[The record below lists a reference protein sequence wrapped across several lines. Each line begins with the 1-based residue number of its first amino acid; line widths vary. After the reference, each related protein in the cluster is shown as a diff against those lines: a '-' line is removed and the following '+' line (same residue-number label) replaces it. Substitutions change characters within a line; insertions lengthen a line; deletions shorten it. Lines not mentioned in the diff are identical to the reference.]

1 MDWSKEPELS
11 FDPAVHQKELFVA
24 WRRFV
29 ETGKIE
35 GDIVPSYIAESW
47 KRSKERNID
56 PFHFSPSAYLD
67 PEIYEKKKT
76 EHQYLISISKPFM
89 ENIYRSLEQSRY
101 LVVLYNPEGYHL
113 LRIGQRAD
121 FERSGQFT
129 IREGLCFEE
138 EKVGTCGFSLVKWL
152 RKPIQIIGCEHYSAL
167 LHYVVGS
174 YAPINDP
181 VRGNLLGVIGITGAR
196 TIPNSHT
203 LGIAI
208 AASTA
213 IENYIKLDHAGKILS
228 IYGMALQ
235 TTMDSLA
242 DGIILID
249 GGGRIYEINASA
261 KEIFGLTNMEVKGR
275 HISDVPRIAD
285 LESSIMNV
293 LRYQDR
299 EGQEID
305 IQIHNQIYLTK
316 VQFAR
321 GEKDDVQG
329 VIVQLKNLKSLSQIV
344 HHMTGGHTRFTI
356 DTMIGSSRKSLEI
369 KALARLAAQ
378 SDASI
383 IVEGESGTGK
393 EVLAQ
398 AIHNASP
405 RAKEPFVVINC
416 SAIPSELME
425 SILFGHEKGAFT
437 GATHTHIGKFE
448 VADRGTVFLDEIAE
462 MPTNMQAKLLRVL
475 EENRIER
482 VGGKKSINLNIRV
495 IAATNKDLEREIK
508 ENRFREDLFYR
519 LNVFRIKIP
528 PLRERKQEIYE
539 LVPVFVQQISSLL
552 NKRVEKISEG
562 YYDALMSYNWPGN
575 IRELKNAIQY
585 SIATLEDSILLERHL
600 PNIFTHVSQQGKKEE
615 MLWLKNSSFPSKL
628 SDLEKVAIQNSL
640 ILAKGNKLKAAKL
653 LGISRATLHRKL
665 RGLNMS
671 HNETTF

>member
-11 FDPAVHQKELFVA
+11 FDPTLHQKELCLA
-24 WRRFV
+24 WKTF
-29 ETGKIE
+29 IE
-35 GDIVPSYIAESW
+35 SGEIKGNIVPSYIAESW
-47 KRSKERNID
+47 RRSRGKGID
-56 PFHFSPSAYLD
+56 PFHFPPSVYLD
-67 PEIYEKKKT
+67 PEIYEKKKS
-76 EHQYLISISKPFM
+76 EQQYLTSIAKPFM

-101 LVVLYNPEGYHL
+101 LVVLYNSEGYHL

-138 EKVGTCGFSLVKWL
+138 EKIGTCGFSLVKWL
-152 RKPIQIIGCEHYSAL
+152 KKPIQIIGCEHYSVL

-181 VRGNLLGVIGITGAR
+181 IRGDLIGVLGVTGAR
-196 TIPNSHT
+196 TIPNPHT

-213 IENYIKLDHAGKILS
+213 IENYIKLDHGGKILS
-228 IYGMALQ
+228 VYGKALQ

-242 DGIILID
+242 DGIVLID
-249 GGGRIYEINASA
+249 SGGRIYEINTSA
-261 KEIFGLTNMEVKGR
+261 KEIFGLTNAKVKGR
-275 HISDVPRIAD
+275 HISDVHPLAD
-285 LESSIMNV
+285 LESLIMNV

-305 IQIHNQIYLTK
+305 IQIQNQVYLTK
-316 VQFAR
+316 IQFAR

-329 VIVQLKNLKSLSQIV
+329 VIVQLKNLKNLSQIV
-344 HHMTGGHTRFTI
+344 HYLTGDRPQFTF
-356 DTMIGSSRKSLEI
+356 DSMIGLSPKSLEI

-378 SDASI
+378 SDTNI
-383 IVEGESGTGK
+383 IIEGESGTGK

-398 AIHNASP
+398 TIHNASP

-448 VADRGTVFLDEIAE
+448 LADRGTVFLDEIAE
-462 MPTNMQAKLLRVL
+462 MPLNMQAKLLRVL
-475 EENRIER
+475 EEHKVER
-482 VGGKKSINLNIRV
+482 VGGKKSISINLRV
-495 IAATNKDLEREIK
+495 ITATNRDLAKEIK

-519 LNVFRIKIP
+519 LNVFRIKLP

-539 LVPVFVQQISSLL
+539 LVPIFVQQISSLL
-552 NKRVEKISEG
+552 NKRVEKISSE
-562 YYDALMSYNWPGN
+562 YYDLLMNYSWPGN
-575 IRELKNAIQY
+575 IRELRNAVQY
-585 SIATLEDSILLERHL
+585 SIATLDGPILLEKHL
-600 PNIFTHVSQQGKKEE
+600 AGFFNQVSQQIKKQER
-615 MLWLKNSSFPSKL
+615 LWPINTPFPSKL
-628 SDLEKVAIQNSL
+628 SDLEKIAIQNSL
-640 ILAKGNKLKAAKL
+640 LLAKGNKMKAAKL
-653 LGISRATLHRKL
+653 LGIGRATLHRKL
-665 RGLNMS
+665 KNI
-671 HNETTF
+671 N

>member
-1 MDWSKEPELS
+1 MDWAKEPELS
-11 FDPAVHQKELFVA
+11 FDPSIHQKDLCLA
-24 WRRFV
+24 WTKFI
-29 ETGKIE
+29 ETGEIE

-47 KRSKERNID
+47 KRSRERNLD

-67 PEIYEKKKT
+67 PEIYEKKRS
-76 EHQYLISISKPFM
+76 EQQYLTSIAKPFM

-101 LVVLYNPEGYHL
+101 LVVLYNSEGYHL

-121 FERSGQFT
+121 FERSSQFT
-129 IREGLCFEE
+129 IREGLCFGE

-152 RKPIQIIGCEHYSAL
+152 KKPIQIIGCEHYSAL

-181 VRGNLLGVIGITGAR
+181 IRGDLIGVLGVTGAR
-196 TIPNSHT
+196 TIPNPHT

-213 IENYIKLDHAGKILS
+213 IENYIKLDHARKILS
-228 IYGMALQ
+228 VYGKALQ

-242 DGIILID
+242 DGIVLID
-249 GGGRIYEINASA
+249 SGGRIYEINTSA
-261 KEIFGLTNMEVKGR
+261 KEIFGLTNAEVKGR
-275 HISDVPRIAD
+275 HISDVHPLAD
-285 LESSIMNV
+285 LESLIMNV

-305 IQIHNQIYLTK
+305 IHIQNQVYLTK
-316 VQFAR
+316 IQFAR

-329 VIVQLKNLKSLSQIV
+329 VIVQLKNLKNLSQIV
-344 HHMTGGHTRFTI
+344 YHLTGGYTQFTF
-356 DTMIGSSRKSLEI
+356 DTMIGSSPKSLEI

-378 SDASI
+378 SDTSI
-383 IVEGESGTGK
+383 IIEGESGTGK

-448 VADRGTVFLDEIAE
+448 LADRGTVFLDEIAE
-462 MPTNMQAKLLRVL
+462 MPLNMQAKLLRVL
-475 EENRIER
+475 EEHKVER
-482 VGGKKSINLNIRV
+482 VGGKKSISINLRV
-495 IAATNKDLEREIK
+495 ITATNRDLAKEIK

-519 LNVFRIKIP
+519 LNVFRIKLP

-539 LVPVFVQQISSLL
+539 LVPIFVQQISSLL
-552 NKRVEKISEG
+552 NKRVEKVSNE
-562 YYDALMSYNWPGN
+562 YYKILVDYDWPGN
-575 IRELKNAIQY
+575 IRELRNAVQY
-585 SIATLEDSILLERHL
+585 SIATLDGPILLEKHL
-600 PNIFTHVSQQGKKEE
+600 AGFFNQVSQQIKKEE
-615 MLWLKNSSFPSKL
+615 RLWPINTPFPSKL
-628 SDLEKVAIQNSL
+628 SDLEKIAIQNSL
-640 ILAKGNKLKAAKL
+640 LLAKGNKMKAAKL
-653 LGISRATLHRKL
+653 LGIGRATLHRKL
-665 RGLNMS
+665 KNI
-671 HNETTF
+671 N